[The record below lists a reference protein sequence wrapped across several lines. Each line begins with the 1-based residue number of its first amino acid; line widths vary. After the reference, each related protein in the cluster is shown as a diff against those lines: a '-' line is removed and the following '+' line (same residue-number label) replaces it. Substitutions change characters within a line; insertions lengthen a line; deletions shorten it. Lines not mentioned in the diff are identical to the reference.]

1 MHRLQPLRSRST
13 LRAGF
18 TIVELL
24 AATAVL
30 TVLILIVSQMVSS
43 TSRTVGHDERR
54 LESDANARMVFDR
67 MQMDLDGMPKRGD
80 LDISFIKNSG
90 GDSNDSFFFYSQAPG
105 SAATAT
111 NRSTLS
117 LVGYAVDTAYHLDRY
132 GKGLFWDGGTD
143 TVNFL
148 TFSSTTSYTPESQS
162 TIAGTYGSALT
173 TVPLTG
179 DVPTDPWQMLSGS
192 VFRMEIVFLLKDG
205 KYSNYPGI
213 GVTGESSYPTSSDVS
228 VGQRRVVKDNNGGYN
243 TYLCVRASTD
253 TGGTKIAPAV
263 WQPIGMGDVQAVIVT
278 LAMLD
283 KKSRVIVKT
292 ADLQTAAT
300 ALKEPTQSDLVGT
313 SPKLP
318 AQTWQDALDNGAL
331 SSLPKSVQGNVRIY
345 QRALYLNP

>member
-1 MHRLQPLRSRST
+1 MHRLQLLRSRST
-13 LRAGF
+13 RRAGF

-80 LDISFIKNSG
+80 LDISFIKNG
-90 GDSNDSFFFYSQAPG
+90 GNDSFFFYSQAPG
-105 SAATAT
+105 AAATAT

-148 TFSSTTSYTPESQS
+148 TFSSTTSYTPEDKS
-162 TIAGTYGSALT
+162 TVAGTYGTALT
-173 TVPLTG
+173 TIPLTG
-179 DVPTDPWQMLSGS
+179 DVPAAPWQVLSGS

-213 GVTGESSYPTSSDVS
+213 NVIGGISSYPSSSNGIAGTRV
-228 VGQRRVVKDNNGGYN
+228 VVKDQNQGDN
-243 TYLCVRASTD
+243 TYLCIRSSVSND
-253 TGGTKIAPAV
+253 AV

-292 ADLQTAAT
+292 SDLQNVAN
-300 ALKEPTQSDLVGT
+300 ALKEPTQNDLVST
-313 SPKLP
+313 PPKLP
-318 AQTWQDALDNGAL
+318 AQTWQDALDSGAL
-331 SSLPKSVQGNVRIY
+331 AGLPKSVQGNVRIY
-345 QRALYLNP
+345 QRAIYLNP

>member
-1 MHRLQPLRSRST
+1 MHRLQPLRSRSIR
-13 LRAGF
+13 RAGF

-67 MQMDLDGMPKRGD
+67 MQMDFDGMPKRGD
-80 LDISFIKNSG
+80 LDVSFIKKNG

-105 SAATAT
+105 SATAT
-111 NRSTLS
+111 TNRNTLS
-117 LVGYAVDTAYHLDRY
+117 LVGYTVDTEYHLDRY

-148 TFSSTTSYTPESQS
+148 TFSSTTGYTPVDKS
-162 TIAGTYGSALT
+162 TIAGTFGTTLT
-173 TVPLTG
+173 TPTLTSGVPA
-179 DVPTDPWQMLSGS
+179 DPWQVLSDS

-213 GVTGESSYPTSSDVS
+213 NVISDTGSYPSSSAGTAGTRV
-228 VGQRRVVKDNNGGYN
+228 VVKDGNQGYN
-243 TYLCVRASTD
+243 TYLCVRSVVSND
-253 TGGTKIAPAV
+253 AV
-263 WQPIGMGDVQAVIVT
+263 WQPIGMSDVQAVIVT

-300 ALKEPTQSDLVGT
+300 ALKEPSQSDLGST
-313 SPKLP
+313 PPKLP
-318 AQTWQDALDNGAL
+318 AQAWQDALNNGDL
-331 SSLPKSVQGNVRIY
+331 SGLPKAVQGNVRIY
-345 QRALYLNP
+345 QRAIYLNP